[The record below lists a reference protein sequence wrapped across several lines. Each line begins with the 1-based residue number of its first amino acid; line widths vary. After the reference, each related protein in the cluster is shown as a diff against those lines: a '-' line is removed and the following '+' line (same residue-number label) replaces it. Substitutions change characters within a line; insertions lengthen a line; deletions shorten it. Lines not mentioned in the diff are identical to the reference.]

1 MRSQV
6 SDSDNNAWWQ
16 PDARGAHRLN
26 TDKVEAWEITPLELQ
41 RRLDSGEPIVLVDVR
56 EAWEAELVSL
66 PGSRLLPLNELQYR
80 ADEELDPYDEVV
92 LYCHHG
98 IRSMEAAMVLWGL
111 GYENVKSLAGG
122 IDRWAGQVDSA
133 LPRY

>member
-6 SDSDNNAWWQ
+6 SDSNNFSWWQ

-41 RRLDSGEPIVLVDVR
+41 RRLDLGESIVLVDVR
-56 EAWEAELVSL
+56 EAWEADIVSL
-66 PGSRLLPLNELQYR
+66 PGSSLIPLNELQYR
-80 ADEELDPYDEVV
+80 ADEELDPYDEIV

-98 IRSMEAAMVLWGL
+98 IRSLEAATLLWSL

-122 IDRWAGQVDSA
+122 IDRWADQVDPDQ
-133 LPRY
+133 PRY